1 MPDYL
6 WVAEDGLKMQGYN
19 GSQCWDTCFA
29 LQAVSEA
36 GLCGELPQM
45 VAKGWRFLERTQI
58 LSTDAS
64 CSTGANAFESAAQRR
79 RYYRHVSRGGWPF
92 STSAHGW
99 PISDV
104 RASPFSPVLS
114 TARGVLKALISVQC
128 TAEGLKTVLELRG
141 LPQLAGCVE
150 PISDERLHNAINVIL
165 TLQNSDGGW
174 ATYEK

>member
-36 GLCGELPQM
+36 GLCDELPQM

-64 CSTGANAFESAAQRR
+64 WSTGANAFESAAQRR

-104 RASPFSPVLS
+104 RQPVCPLPC
-114 TARGVLKALISVQC
+114 GVLKALDSRTVHRGRAEDSPG
-128 TAEGLKTVLELRG
+128 TAR
-141 LPQLAGCVE
+141 
-150 PISDERLHNAINVIL
+150 
-165 TLQNSDGGW
+165 
-174 ATYEK
+174 

>member
-114 TARGVLKALISVQC
+114 TAEC
-128 TAEGLKTVLELRG
+128 
-141 LPQLAGCVE
+141 
-150 PISDERLHNAINVIL
+150 
-165 TLQNSDGGW
+165 
-174 ATYEK
+174 

>member
-36 GLCGELPQM
+36 GLCDELPQM

-64 CSTGANAFESAAQRR
+64 CSTGANAFESAAQRQ

-104 RASPFSPVLS
+104 RSPSPSAPLS
-114 TARGVLKALISVQC
+114 
-128 TAEGLKTVLELRG
+128 AE
-141 LPQLAGCVE
+141 C
-150 PISDERLHNAINVIL
+150 
-165 TLQNSDGGW
+165 
-174 ATYEK
+174 